1 MVSILV
7 VALCGTFLTHV
18 FWVVARRFGPPCKE
32 FAGIEAR
39 TLGLGFSGCAAVAC
53 AGIDIAP
60 LVAAIV
66 VVSATAV
73 CARTDQ
79 ATGLVFDVVTGSAF
93 LVALPPAVVAHGAL
107 GAIVG
112 ASVVGGALLGL
123 YALTKRRGIGLGD
136 VKLGALV
143 GVGLGAVGGLTAIG
157 TAFVVGAVAGVCLLA
172 FRRIGRGAEIRF
184 APYIF
189 CGVVIAA
196 GRLV

>member
-1 MVSILV
+1 
-7 VALCGTFLTHV
+7 
-18 FWVVARRFGPPCKE
+18 
-32 FAGIEAR
+32 
-39 TLGLGFSGCAAVAC
+39 
-53 AGIDIAP
+53 
-60 LVAAIV
+60 
-66 VVSATAV
+66 
-73 CARTDQ
+73 
-79 ATGLVFDVVTGSAF
+79 VFDVVTGSAF

-112 ASVVGGALLGL
+112 ASVVGGALLAL